1 MFKTAND
8 IPQHARDGVRRVLL
22 ALADDKFLLGHHNG
36 EWTGLGPFLE
46 ADIAFSNIAQ
56 DEVAHAQEL
65 FKLVAALDGAADVV
79 AEANQLAYGR
89 PANERLNAM
98 IVEPEDEF
106 DWALAVARQCF
117 FDHADRH
124 RLAALQA
131 SAFLPVAELAGK
143 MMQEVSFHI
152 EHFDGWMTRLGQA
165 GGEAAERVHRAV
177 DRLWP
182 VAGGLFAPVEGQDAL
197 ATDGI
202 LTVAAREL
210 ADAWRADI
218 TALCQ
223 RASIAVPTAKLSLSD
238 AGRQGQHD
246 AALAV
251 LLAEVSEVF
260 QLEPGAEW

>member
-1 MFKTAND
+1 M
-8 IPQHARDGVRRVLL
+8 LL

-65 FKLVAALDGAADVV
+65 FKLVAAIDGGTDLV
-79 AEANQLAYGR
+79 AEANQLAYAR
-89 PANERLNAM
+89 PAHERLNAS

-106 DWALAVARQCF
+106 DWAMAVARQCF

-131 SAFLPVAELAGK
+131 SAFRPVAELAGK

-152 EHFDGWMTRLGQA
+152 EHFDGWMTRLGQS

-177 DRLWP
+177 ERLWP
-182 VAGGLFAPVEGQDAL
+182 LAGGLFAPVEGQEAL
-197 ATDGI
+197 ATDQI
-202 LTVAAREL
+202 LVGPAQKL
-210 ADAWRADI
+210 ADGWYDDI
-218 TALCQ
+218 TRLCKRARIPVPAAALC
-223 RASIAVPTAKLSLSD
+223 LSD
-238 AGRQGQHD
+238 PGRLGQHD
-246 AALAV
+246 PALTE

-260 QLEPGAEW
+260 QLDPGAEW